1 MVLPFPAQG
10 HVMPLME
17 LSHRL
22 VDHGLQVDFV
32 NTDFN
37 HDRVLNA
44 MATETGAVPDGI
56 HMVSFP
62 DGMGPDG
69 DRTDIAMLADGL
81 PAAMLA
87 PLEEMIRSKKIK
99 WLIADVSMCWALEL
113 AVTAGV
119 RVALFSTFSAAV
131 FLLRLHI
138 PKLIEDGIIDV
149 CGKRNISQSNLCT
162 CGGHVVMKF

>member
-1 MVLPFPAQG
+1 
-10 HVMPLME
+10 
-17 LSHRL
+17 
-22 VDHGLQVDFV
+22 
-32 NTDFN
+32 
-37 HDRVLNA
+37 
-44 MATETGAVPDGI
+44 
-56 HMVSFP
+56 
-62 DGMGPDG
+62 
-69 DRTDIAMLADGL
+69 
-81 PAAMLA
+81 
-87 PLEEMIRSKKIK
+87 MIRSKKIK

-162 CGGHVVMKF
+162 CGGHVVIKF